1 MNRADSVMLMMV
13 GPSCAV
19 FEILLKFKL
28 NNDWEKTLLEVVPK
42 RKGAHSRVG
51 DNDEDEDDGSA
62 GEDEPQSSSST
73 APAATPTAGEVP
85 PPVSAEPSTT
95 TTSIA
100 AQQQDAAISQL

>member
-1 MNRADSVMLMMV
+1 MLMMV
-13 GPSCAV
+13 GPSCTV

-62 GEDEPQSSSST
+62 GEDEPQSSSSA
-73 APAATPTAGEVP
+73 APSATPTAGDVL
-85 PPVSAEPSTT
+85 PVSAEPSTT
-95 TTSIA
+95 TTSSA
-100 AQQQDAAISQL
+100 AQQQDAAISH